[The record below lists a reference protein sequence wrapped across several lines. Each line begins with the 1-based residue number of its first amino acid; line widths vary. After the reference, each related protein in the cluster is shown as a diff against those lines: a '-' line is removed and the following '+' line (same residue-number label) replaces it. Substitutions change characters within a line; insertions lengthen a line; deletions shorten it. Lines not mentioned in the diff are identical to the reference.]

1 MKDLLIKILFSAFA
15 LLLSFIFKIDIVKKI
30 LLILPIIV
38 LLENTI
44 KEAIKKIKQKDF
56 INEYIL
62 ILISS
67 IMLII
72 SNELTILLEAL
83 LFFSLKD
90 YLYYTLVYKNKNK
103 IIKEMRKEKEIV
115 SIKTPSGLIKI
126 PLNETK
132 VGDIL
137 YLEKNTLNQV
147 EGILISEDNS
157 YITKNKEIKVSS
169 LSYIPSGVYIK
180 NDALIK
186 IKRKYDKS
194 SYYIISN
201 LLEKTEE
208 NKNIKST
215 LKIESKI
222 NNLLLI
228 LSLAATIILFKTDLT
243 KIIKIESSLI
253 FLIEIESLK
262 RYENMLLFNYIYK
275 LLKEDIYLTKE
286 NILENLTK
294 IKNIVFS
301 KEGVLT
307 KKQVELSKI
316 VPVYQTKEEILTKAV
331 YAEYGQVHPYAKAIS
346 NYYKIEVNQDK
357 IFYQEEIKG
366 KGVRAIV
373 DGEEIYIGS
382 TILFDELNI
391 TYPKIDFQTPTCLI
405 AINKTYAGTF
415 VFQSNIKEDIYL
427 TSSLLREE
435 KVEKIVLMSSLEKE
449 QVKKIGNRLSM
460 NESYAELTLEEKA
473 KVLNM
478 YKNSGKTLYVDAYK
492 MDEVL
497 RENSDMTVLLGSD
510 LDLNSA
516 DIILPNED
524 INDIVKLIKLAKKK
538 KKNDKYMKLFFYIIK
553 LVFFILI
560 LLQLTDIH
568 TVSFMYLLAF
578 LTSTLI
584 FLFNI

>member
-90 YLYYTLVYKNKNK
+90 YLYYTLIYKNKNK

-186 IKRKYDKS
+186 IKRK
-194 SYYIISN
+194 
-201 LLEKTEE
+201 
-208 NKNIKST
+208 
-215 LKIESKI
+215 
-222 NNLLLI
+222 
-228 LSLAATIILFKTDLT
+228 
-243 KIIKIESSLI
+243 
-253 FLIEIESLK
+253 
-262 RYENMLLFNYIYK
+262 
-275 LLKEDIYLTKE
+275 
-286 NILENLTK
+286 
-294 IKNIVFS
+294 
-301 KEGVLT
+301 
-307 KKQVELSKI
+307 
-316 VPVYQTKEEILTKAV
+316 
-331 YAEYGQVHPYAKAIS
+331 
-346 NYYKIEVNQDK
+346 
-357 IFYQEEIKG
+357 
-366 KGVRAIV
+366 
-373 DGEEIYIGS
+373 
-382 TILFDELNI
+382 
-391 TYPKIDFQTPTCLI
+391 
-405 AINKTYAGTF
+405 
-415 VFQSNIKEDIYL
+415 
-427 TSSLLREE
+427 
-435 KVEKIVLMSSLEKE
+435 
-449 QVKKIGNRLSM
+449 
-460 NESYAELTLEEKA
+460 
-473 KVLNM
+473 
-478 YKNSGKTLYVDAYK
+478 
-492 MDEVL
+492 
-497 RENSDMTVLLGSD
+497 
-510 LDLNSA
+510 
-516 DIILPNED
+516 
-524 INDIVKLIKLAKKK
+524 
-538 KKNDKYMKLFFYIIK
+538 
-553 LVFFILI
+553 
-560 LLQLTDIH
+560 
-568 TVSFMYLLAF
+568 
-578 LTSTLI
+578 
-584 FLFNI
+584 